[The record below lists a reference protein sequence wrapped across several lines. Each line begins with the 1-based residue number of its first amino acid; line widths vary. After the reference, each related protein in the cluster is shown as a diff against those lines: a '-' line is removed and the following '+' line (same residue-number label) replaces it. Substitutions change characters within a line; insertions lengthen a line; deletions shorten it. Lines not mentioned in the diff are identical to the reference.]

1 MVHGEVPAVVLGV
14 VPGVGVPFD
23 VRDELPVALGVVL
36 DSGVAVLEGVVLGV
50 VLVLGV
56 VVLGVAV
63 VVPGVVVVV
72 VVALVLLVL
81 GGIVLGL
88 VLGVAV
94 WADGVAVCAAGVA
107 VCGMGAVLVPV
118 CPAELVL
125 EPVPVPVCCGSMLAA
140 IRPALA

>member
-1 MVHGEVPAVVLGV
+1 MVVLGV

-50 VLVLGV
+50 VLVLGEVVPGV

-63 VVPGVVVVV
+63 VVPGVVVIV

-140 IRPALA
+140 IRPALR